1 MELAVKFYK
10 CFQHGSLRIYEYSG
24 PFCYGCQETCPTVLL
39 KNGDHIRVDDLEK
52 AIEARKNEM
61 DEKTLMSMPVPSK
74 LTIMPE
80 YIFRATKPVIV
91 GVKIHSG
98 RIKVGDSLLKQD
110 GRYGGVI
117 KSIREGQTSK
127 QSADSPQEVAVAI
140 DGVTLNRQ
148 IHPGETLYV
157 DIPEGAVKAVRSQNL
172 DPGILATLEEI
183 ISIKRKENIFWGTRA

>member
-1 MELAVKFYK
+1 
-10 CFQHGSLRIYEYSG
+10 
-24 PFCYGCQETCPTVLL
+24 
-39 KNGDHIRVDDLEK
+39 
-52 AIEARKNEM
+52 
-61 DEKTLMSMPVPSK
+61 MSMPVPSK

-117 KSIREGQTSK
+117 KSIREGQTST

-172 DPGILATLEEI
+172 DPGILETLEEI